1 MSQNLPFLEVVMPAY
16 MKGATI
22 VESITRLRHVLDESS
37 LDYAIHIVV
46 DGPDVVT
53 ETELAPLIDSRIRM
67 SVFPENMGK
76 GSALRHGVSNSSA
89 KFIAFLD
96 ADLDIHP
103 ESIVVGV
110 KCLIE
115 SSEAALVCAYGSKFH
130 PDSTVVY
137 PRFRRVASSVYR
149 FLVRILFRL
158 DVQDSQT
165 GLKVYQGDS
174 IRQIVEHSV
183 EQRFLFDL
191 EVFSLLSK
199 KGYNF
204 TPIPVSLDYQYTST
218 IGAQAIS
225 RMFGETIRL
234 AWRMRHVE
242 SNFVD

>member
-1 MSQNLPFLEVVMPAY
+1 MSQNSPFLEVVMPAY
-16 MKGATI
+16 MKGTTI
-22 VESITRLRHVLDESS
+22 VEAVTRLRYVLERSAI
-37 LDYAIHIVV
+37 DYAIHVVV
-46 DGPDVVT
+46 DGPDAVT
-53 ETELAPLIDSRIRM
+53 ETELAPLIDSRIKM

-96 ADLDIHP
+96 ADIHP

-110 KCLIE
+110 NCLIE

-130 PDSTVVY
+130 LDSTVVY

-149 FLVRILFRL
+149 LLVRILFRL
-158 DVQDSQT
+158 DVEDSQT
-165 GLKVYQGDS
+165 GLKVYEGDS
-174 IRQIVEHSV
+174 IRQVMKHSV

>member
-1 MSQNLPFLEVVMPAY
+1 MSQNSPFLEVVMPAY

-22 VESITRLRHVLDESS
+22 VESVTRLRHVLDRSVI
-37 LDYAIHIVV
+37 DYAIHVVV

-67 SVFPENMGK
+67 SVFPRNMGK

-110 KCLIE
+110 ECLIE

-130 PDSTVVY
+130 LDSNVVY

-158 DVQDSQT
+158 DVEDSQT
-165 GLKVYQGDS
+165 GLKVYEGDS
-174 IRQIVEHSV
+174 IRQVMKH
-183 EQRFLFDL
+183 
-191 EVFSLLSK
+191 
-199 KGYNF
+199 
-204 TPIPVSLDYQYTST
+204 
-218 IGAQAIS
+218 
-225 RMFGETIRL
+225 
-234 AWRMRHVE
+234 
-242 SNFVD
+242 

>member
-22 VESITRLRHVLDESS
+22 VESITRLRHVLDESG

-53 ETELAPLIDSRIRM
+53 ETELAPLINSRIRM